1 MSKLDKRTLAKL
13 DVVLE
18 NVCRELPGS
27 GGDHETRK
35 HVAKRLLH
43 AAKKGNTTLGGLEA
57 VARHALQET
66 LGVRHAGRQT
76 TTLESRLSG

>member
-66 LGVRHAGRQT
+66 QVRHADRQT